1 MSLHR
6 VVIGMETGNM
16 FPSFFDEFY
25 TRDDQ
30 INAGSEN
37 FDQIVEILAINDT
50 ELFLEI
56 VLECKYVC

>member
-1 MSLHR
+1 
-6 VVIGMETGNM
+6 METSNM

-30 INAGSEN
+30 INAGLEN

-56 VLECKYVC
+56 VMECKYVC